1 MSEFGLDL
9 VAGGSGFIGSHI
21 VESLLAEGR
30 RVRVLDNL
38 ATGHRSN
45 LRGLDVEFVEGDA
58 ADPSVAEAA
67 CAGVERIFQL
77 AARPSVPWSV
87 EFPAEAKHANHGTTL
102 ALLDAASQAGCRAM
116 VFSSSSAIYGD
127 DPIQPKVESLPAAP
141 QSPYAEHKLAGELA
155 LASAPESLRTVSL
168 RYFNVYGP
176 RQDPSSPYSGVI
188 SLFARW
194 AKAGEGVRFHGD
206 GGQTRDFVYAA
217 DVARANLLAA
227 KAASTGRLAQG
238 AVFNIGTGSSVSI
251 AELWQGLC
259 ESLGRDP
266 GEPTL
271 LGDRPGDVR
280 HSSADVSAAAREL
293 GFEATVPLAEGL
305 SLTLDAVAQ
314 EGA

>member
-1 MSEFGLDL
+1 MNGSGLDL

-21 VESLLAEGR
+21 VEALLAEGR

-38 ATGHRSN
+38 ATGHRHN
-45 LRGLDVEFVEGDA
+45 LAGLEVEFHLGDA
-58 ADPSVAEAA
+58 ADPEVALAA
-67 CAGVERIFQL
+67 CEGAERVFQL

-87 EFPAEAKHANHGTTL
+87 EFPAEAEHANHGTTL
-102 ALLDAASQAGCRAM
+102 ALLDAASQAGCRTM

-127 DPIQPKVESLPAAP
+127 DPIQPKLESFPPAP
-141 QSPYAEHKLAGELA
+141 QSPYADHKLAGEQA
-155 LASAPESLRTVSL
+155 LAAAPEGLRTVSL

-227 KAASTGRLAQG
+227 KAAAAGRLGQG
-238 AVFNIGTGSSVSI
+238 AIFNVATGESVSI
-251 AELWQGLC
+251 AQLWQSLC
-259 ESLGRDP
+259 AALGRDP
-266 GEPTL
+266 GEATL

-280 HSSADVSAAAREL
+280 HSSADVRAAWQEL
-293 GFEATVPLAEGL
+293 GFQAKISLEEGL
-305 SLTLDAVAQ
+305 RMTLESVAQ
-314 EGA
+314 DGA